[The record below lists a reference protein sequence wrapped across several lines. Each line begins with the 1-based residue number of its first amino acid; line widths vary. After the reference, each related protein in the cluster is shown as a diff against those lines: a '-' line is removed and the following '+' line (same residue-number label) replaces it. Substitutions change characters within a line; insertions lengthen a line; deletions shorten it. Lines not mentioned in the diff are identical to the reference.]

1 MISIQHEEGAAKRNT
16 GVHKGI
22 YLFFESISIMKILS
36 IYNFIFIL
44 LYYETKNKLEYDEN
58 YCLPWEKCRRQKI
71 SFVINYFL
79 FQYVIL
85 VEKMYE

>member
-1 MISIQHEEGAAKRNT
+1 MISIQHEEGAAKRKT

-22 YLFFESISIMKILS
+22 YLFIESINIMKKLS
-36 IYNFIFIL
+36 IYNFIFLL
-44 LYYETKNKLEYDEN
+44 LYYVTKNKVKYDKN
-58 YCLPWEKCRRQKI
+58 DCLPWEKYRCQKI

-85 VEKMYE
+85 IGKMYE